1 VITGRCRSREN
12 LKAVRVIK
20 DGKVVG
26 SLPSAA
32 GGAYTG
38 SIAAH

>member
-1 VITGRCRSREN
+1 LPLARRGS
-12 LKAVRVIK
+12 KAVRVIK

-26 SLPSAA
+26 SLPLAE
-32 GGAYTG
+32 GGGYTG